1 MQKPNKAWPSFSR
14 CFCPTV
20 SILKGRPRCAL
31 STSSFR
37 CLRKAGVEDRKGI
50 NRKCPSESV
59 CIYIYMIIYVCFMM
73 FSKKIAGIDPTY
85 QVGLKAQADKPGDT
99 SVGVETAVWDR
110 STSSRAELN
119 GLRLWRK
126 CYRRSSFGREE
137 RGRGSSGK
145 QNAGHTGRQGDK
157 WEHK

>member
-59 CIYIYMIIYVCFMM
+59 CIYIYDYICLFHDVF
-73 FSKKIAGIDPTY
+73 KKNRRHRPYIP
-85 QVGLKAQADKPGDT
+85 
-99 SVGVETAVWDR
+99 SR
-110 STSSRAELN
+110 SQS
-119 GLRLWRK
+119 
-126 CYRRSSFGREE
+126 
-137 RGRGSSGK
+137 
-145 QNAGHTGRQGDK
+145 TGRQAGRHFSGCRNCSLGPFHEFARRTQWAK
-157 WEHK
+157 AVAKMLSKILVWERRKGTRQQRQTKRRSHRQTRRQVGT